1 MSPQSIQFN
10 IRPARFPEDADLVR
24 RMFRDYQ
31 ADIQVDLCFQSFA
44 EEWESWP
51 GRYEMVLLAN
61 GGCLGART
69 WL

>member
-1 MSPQSIQFN
+1 
-10 IRPARFPEDADLVR
+10 
-24 RMFRDYQ
+24 MFRDYQ